1 MTGLRSCAPSLLF
14 RWWFPSIAISCLA
27 FCSFARGQV
36 LDQDQEIDIHD
47 LPALTARSHDPSD
60 VLRSSLAIAFHDKE
74 VCCGKDSA
82 LEDTVAAADP
92 GSLKEVATKLTGR
105 HLLNDGRPIMV
116 KADYF
121 GPEAMGAPQLI
132 RAILDNHPLLTK
144 WNSHFYVVRGIVYR
158 WIGDDS
164 GMTTLLMKLLLV
176 DPRYSD
182 SKREVTFTRG
192 TDDADKIQ
200 GFLLVTS
207 APQ

>member
-1 MTGLRSCAPSLLF
+1 MAELRSGASSLLF
-14 RWWFPSIAISCLA
+14 YWLTSIAVSCLA
-27 FCSFARGQV
+27 FCSFAQGQI
-36 LDQDQEIDIHD
+36 LNLDQEIDIHD

-92 GSLKEVATKLTGR
+92 GSLKEIATKLTGR